1 MNILDEEN
9 KDFLLNRFKNLIVSK
24 ESIEKN
30 RTIIVETISKLIN
43 NNYLTLNEIKELAIK
58 NNVLSDLFLDDEDLD
73 DEDLDLQDIDD
84 REDLAEWERLNTDKD
99 YKEGVLSIEV
109 EQGDANYQERI
120 ADSYEE
126 DSDNPPQEHFE

>member
-99 YKEGVLSIEV
+99 YKEGVLSIEA
-109 EQGDANYQERI
+109 EQGDANYQGI